1 MSPTEAE
8 LRAFLHDGE
17 GDVPDATSAISRALR
32 VRYERRRRIHT
43 AISSAAVVAVVATGL
58 TFLFTRQSDENGG
71 GSAGAAGGV
80 AASAPEAHAGAS
92 APLASKAAIPSP
104 ASTKHGGVVSGT
116 GGGGVGSAGGAYRS
130 DAHSA
135 QAAVSSVSCPTS
147 PTSYALPGGG
157 GLTTYGA
164 KQPMFARRPA
174 GMKLCAY
181 SLVSR
186 LQPRSLVLSAAA
198 TRTMTRIIEKSS
210 PLPGPSRM
218 CPDRPADANRRIEII
233 SADATGHRLRAVT
246 ITFQTCGPARVTNGT
261 SVRYLYRLPAAV
273 QKLVG
278 PGLPAR

>member
-17 GDVPDATSAISRALR
+17 GDLPDATSAISQALR
-32 VRYERRRRIHT
+32 VRYERRRRINT

-58 TFLFTRQSDENGG
+58 TFLFTRQSDESG
-71 GSAGAAGGV
+71 GSAGAAGGL
-80 AASAPEAHAGAS
+80 AATAPAAHGGVRSAA
-92 APLASKAAIPSP
+92 APKAPAPSP
-104 ASTKHGGVVSGT
+104 APPPLQGGPVAGS
-116 GGGGVGSAGGAYRS
+116 GGGGRTAGGFSEHARA
-130 DAHSA
+130 AHA
-135 QAAVSSVSCPTS
+135 LVSTVSCPAS

-157 GLTTYGA
+157 GLSTYGA
-164 KQPMFARRPA
+164 NQPMFAHRPV
-174 GMKLCAY
+174 GMKVCAY

-186 LQPRSLVLSAAA
+186 PQPKSLVLSAAA

-233 SADATGHRLRAVT
+233 SADASGRRLRAVT